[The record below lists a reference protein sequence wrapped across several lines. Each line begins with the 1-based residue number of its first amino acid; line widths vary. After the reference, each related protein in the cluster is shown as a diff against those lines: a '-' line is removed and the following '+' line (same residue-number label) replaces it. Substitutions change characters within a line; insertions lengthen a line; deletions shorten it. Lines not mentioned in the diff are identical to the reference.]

1 MLSDIVP
8 WKSLAMYAPILT
20 ATIAIVAAG
29 VAWRSIRVQ
38 RSIARKRAAVDV
50 FIKTEMDQ
58 SMIDAYEAFRQG
70 RTSLSNVSDEQMEEF
85 SKSPQYRAIRAYL
98 NIHEL
103 IAVGIHNGVFDRRVC
118 YDFWCDVLRDACGDV
133 KRVID
138 HAKAQPGSQFT
149 YSDLERLNKRW
160 GKRTE
165 MIWTDRQSFFGQHS
179 PLPALLWKESRIK
192 PVMPTRFFSARIWLG
207 PDERIT

>member
-1 MLSDIVP
+1 MSASGHSPLKHFAISIWQNITMLSDIVP

-70 RTSLSNVSDEQMEEF
+70 RTSLSNVSDEQMGEF

-98 NIHEL
+98 DRVPL
-103 IAVGIHNGVFDRRVC
+103 RGV
-118 YDFWCDVLRDACGDV
+118 A
-133 KRVID
+133 
-138 HAKAQPGSQFT
+138 AAS
-149 YSDLERLNKRW
+149 S
-160 GKRTE
+160 
-165 MIWTDRQSFFGQHS
+165 
-179 PLPALLWKESRIK
+179 
-192 PVMPTRFFSARIWLG
+192 
-207 PDERIT
+207 